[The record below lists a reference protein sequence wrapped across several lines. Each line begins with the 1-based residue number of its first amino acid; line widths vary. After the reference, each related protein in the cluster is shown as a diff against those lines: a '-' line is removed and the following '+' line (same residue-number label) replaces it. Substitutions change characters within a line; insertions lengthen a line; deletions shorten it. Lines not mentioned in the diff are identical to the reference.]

1 MLPVWPLWMIVFSLS
16 KTLGIKRSFKGTSD
30 FAFYGLLYMYML
42 PSNGCM
48 QDMGTG
54 EPVPIDT

>member
-1 MLPVWPLWMIVFSLS
+1 MAFMDDSLFLS
-16 KTLGIKRSFKGTSD
+16 KTLGSKRSFKGTSD